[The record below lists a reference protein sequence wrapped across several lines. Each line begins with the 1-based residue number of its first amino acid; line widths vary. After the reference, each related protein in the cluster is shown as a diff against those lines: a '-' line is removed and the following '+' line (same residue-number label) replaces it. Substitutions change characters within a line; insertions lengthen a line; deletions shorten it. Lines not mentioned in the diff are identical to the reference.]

1 MAIKMDIVGLFPGQG
16 SQAPGMGKFLFD
28 QFPVARE
35 TFEEASD
42 ALSLDFKKLCF
53 EADMKELSLTANT
66 QPALLVTSTATS
78 RVLQK
83 EFDLKFSMTAGHSI
97 GEYGSFVLAQAMN
110 FPDAVRAVRLRG
122 EAMQSAVPVGQGG
135 MAAVLGLEDE
145 QVVKICQLVSEKTKS
160 VLQAANFNC
169 PGQVVISGSTLA
181 LEYLKNDFQVS
192 EHFPELKKIKLIP
205 LQVSA
210 PFHCEL
216 MKPAEEAMRA
226 LLTGTTINDTKIP
239 ILQNFTAR
247 VETAS
252 SVLRE
257 NLIRQVSGSVR
268 WTQSMNA
275 LLEQNLTNCIEIG
288 HGQVLSGLLKKID
301 SSRFRVFNTSSLEDL
316 EKIENFL
323 KTGA

>member
-1 MAIKMDIVGLFPGQG
+1 MDMKLDIVGLFPGQG
-16 SQAPGMGKFLFD
+16 SQSPGMGKFLFD
-28 QFPVARE
+28 QFSVARE

-42 ALSLDFKKLCF
+42 ALSLNLKKLCF

-66 QPALLVTSTATS
+66 QPALLTTSTATF

-83 EFDLKFSMTAGHSI
+83 EFDVKFKMTAGHSI
-97 GEYGSFVLAQAMN
+97 GEYGSFVLSEAMS
-110 FPDAVRAVRLRG
+110 FTDAVRAVRLRG
-122 EAMQSAVPVGQGG
+122 ESMQSAVPVGQGG

-145 QVVKICQLVSEKTKS
+145 QVVKICELVSERTQS

-169 PGQVVISGSTLA
+169 PGQVVISGSVA
-181 LEYLKNDFQVS
+181 AIDHLKNDFQVAD
-192 EHFPELKKIKLIP
+192 HFPEIKKIKLIP

-210 PFHCEL
+210 PFHCDL
-216 MKPAEEAMRA
+216 MKPAEDTMRA
-226 LLTGTTINDTKIP
+226 LLTGTKIHDAKTP

-247 VETAS
+247 VETKS

-268 WTQSMNA
+268 WTQSMKV
-275 LLEQNLTNCIEIG
+275 LLEQDLTTCIELG

-301 SSRFRVFNTSSLEDL
+301 SSRFRVFNTSNLEDL

-323 KTGA
+323 KTGV